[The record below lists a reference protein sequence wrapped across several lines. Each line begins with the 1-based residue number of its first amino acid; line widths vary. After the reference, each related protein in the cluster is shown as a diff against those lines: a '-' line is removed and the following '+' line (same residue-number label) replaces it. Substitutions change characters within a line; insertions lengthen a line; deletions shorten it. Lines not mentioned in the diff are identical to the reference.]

1 MRYGA
6 FGLVEVV
13 GSSNA
18 VIVIDQMLKTADVFF
33 LTWNGKCGGHETVFM
48 TGDVSAVTAAVQA
61 VKENPPCEDYFFS
74 FWISNPSEET
84 VTSALRR
91 TLRNTDFLR
100 NRQRRPVQRNKNYIR
115 KDHVRGLQ
123 YMFKFR
129 NILHFYMVFL
139 YPYGR

>member
-18 VIVIDQMLKTADVFF
+18 VIVIDQMLKTADVSF

-61 VKENPPCEDYFFS
+61 VKENPPCEIIFS
-74 FWISNPSEET
+74 AVISNPSEET
-84 VTSALRR
+84 VRLAEEDAEKHGFIKKPAKKTGE
-91 TLRNTDFLR
+91 
-100 NRQRRPVQRNKNYIR
+100 RNKNYIR

>member
-18 VIVIDQMLKTADVFF
+18 VIVIDQMLKTADVSF

-61 VKENPPCEDYFFS
+61 VKENPPCEIVFAAV
-74 FWISNPSEET
+74 ISNPIRRDDPSSQEED
-84 VTSALRR
+84 AEKHG
-91 TLRNTDFLR
+91 FLKK
-100 NRQRRPVQRNKNYIR
+100 P
-115 KDHVRGLQ
+115 G
-123 YMFKFR
+123 
-129 NILHFYMVFL
+129 
-139 YPYGR
+139 

>member
-18 VIVIDQMLKTADVFF
+18 VIVIDQMLKTADVSF

-61 VKENPPCEDYFFS
+61 KNPAMRDRFRS
-74 FWISNPSEET
+74 RNLQSIRRDDPS
-84 VTSALRR
+84 
-91 TLRNTDFLR
+91 
-100 NRQRRPVQRNKNYIR
+100 
-115 KDHVRGLQ
+115 RG
-123 YMFKFR
+123 
-129 NILHFYMVFL
+129 
-139 YPYGR
+139 GRC

>member
-18 VIVIDQMLKTADVFF
+18 VIVIDQMLKTADVSF

-61 VKENPPCEDYFFS
+61 VKENPPCEIAAV
-74 FWISNPSEET
+74 ISNPSEET
-84 VTSALRR
+84 IRLAEEDAEKHGFLKKSAKKARA
-91 TLRNTDFLR
+91 
-100 NRQRRPVQRNKNYIR
+100 K
-115 KDHVRGLQ
+115 K
-123 YMFKFR
+123 
-129 NILHFYMVFL
+129 
-139 YPYGR
+139 